1 MMSAASG
8 SSSYQ
13 VGSRVQFEGDRSAVV
28 MTSGGADSV
37 PVLYYVAKILH
48 PKHVIAIHADYG
60 QRMME
65 MERLGVTRNVDHL
78 NRLGFNVELKTIDIR
93 WLGQLSTSKLV
104 RSDSLP
110 ETPQDSL
117 QNPDA
122 AAERILWWWDVVRN
136 LQLTTI
142 GLAHAES
149 LDLKSYL
156 TSKKRIIYDV
166 YLGIRRETPVAMKD
180 NTPAFLEEMNRVS
193 EISTHFGGYQ
203 VLAPFIGLDKGAVI
217 RMGDALGVPWE
228 STFSCYTNTGQ
239 WMNHPT
245 SGEKVLVHCGTCSSC
260 KRRAKGFVDAQVY
273 DPSIYSEPPLEGAEY
288 ETVPNSTPKAWMMA
302 KKK

>member
-1 MMSAASG
+1 MSR
-8 SSSYQ
+8 SSNYQ
-13 VGSRVQFEGDRSAVV
+13 AGSRVQFEGDRNAVV

-37 PVLYYVAKILH
+37 PVLYYVAKIVR
-48 PKHVIAIHADYG
+48 PKHVLAIHADYG

-65 MERLGVTRNVDHL
+65 MERLGVTRNVENL
-78 NRLGFNVELKTIDIR
+78 KMQGFDVDFKSVDIS

-104 RSDSLP
+104 RSEALP
-110 ETPQDSL
+110 ETPQEAL
-117 QNPDA
+117 QDPEA

-156 TSKKRIIYDV
+156 TTKKRMVYDV

-180 NTPAFLEEMNRVS
+180 NTPEFLEEMNRVS

-217 RMGDALGVPWE
+217 RMGNALGVPWE
-228 STFSCYTNTGQ
+228 ATFSCYSNTGQ
-239 WMNHPT
+239 WVEHPI

-260 KRRAKGFVDAQVY
+260 RRRAMGFVDAQVY
-273 DPSIYSEPPLEGAEY
+273 DPSIYAEPPIERAEY
-288 ETVPNSTPKAWMMA
+288 AMVPNSTPKAWIMVR
-302 KKK
+302 K

>member
-1 MMSAASG
+1 MG
-8 SSSYQ
+8 SFFAVSNSTSYQ
-13 VGSRVQFEGDRSAVV
+13 VGSRVQFEGDRNAIV

-37 PVLYYVAKILH
+37 PVLYYVAKILR
-48 PKHVIAIHADYG
+48 PKHVLAIHADYG

-65 MERLGVTRNVDHL
+65 MERLGVTRNVENL
-78 NRLGFNVELKTIDIR
+78 KRQGFNVEFKAVDIT

-104 RSDSLP
+104 RSEALP

-149 LDLKSYL
+149 LDLRSYL
-156 TSKKRIIYDV
+156 TTRHRKIYDV

-180 NTPAFLEEMNRVS
+180 NCISGDSEVFALDEGVLRVFQIRNLVDPYFATDEEGFRPVKD
-193 EISTHFGGYQ
+193 
-203 VLAPFIGLDKGAVI
+203 L
-217 RMGDALGVPWE
+217 
-228 STFSCYTNTGQ
+228 
-239 WMNHPT
+239 
-245 SGEKVLVHCGTCSSC
+245 KV
-260 KRRAKGFVDAQVY
+260 
-273 DPSIYSEPPLEGAEY
+273 
-288 ETVPNSTPKAWMMA
+288 
-302 KKK
+302 

>member
-1 MMSAASG
+1 MSER
-8 SSSYQ
+8 SSYQ
-13 VGSRVQFEGDRSAVV
+13 VGSRVQFEGDRNAIV

-37 PVLYYVAKILH
+37 PVLYYVVKIIR

-65 MERLGVTRNVDHL
+65 MERLGVTRNVD
-78 NRLGFNVELKTIDIR
+78 RLKRQGYNVELKTVDIQ

-104 RSDSLP
+104 RSEAIPQTP
-110 ETPQDSL
+110 ESSL

-122 AAERILWWWDVVRN
+122 AADRILWWWDVVRN

-156 TSKKRIIYDV
+156 TSKQRMIYDV

-180 NTPAFLEEMNRVS
+180 NTPDFLEEMNRVS

-203 VLAPFIGLDKGAVI
+203 VLAPFIGLDKGAII

-228 STFSCYTNTGQ
+228 ATFSCYSNTGQ
-239 WMNHPT
+239 WINHPE
-245 SGEKVLVHCGTCSSC
+245 SGEKVLVHCGICSSC
-260 KRRAKGFVDAQVY
+260 RRRAKGFVDAQVY
-273 DPSIYSEPPLEGAEY
+273 DPSVYAEPPIEGAEY
-288 ETVPNSTPKAWMMA
+288 VTVPNSAPKAWMMV
-302 KKK
+302 KK

>member
-1 MMSAASG
+1 VLVMSGQSG
-8 SSSYQ
+8 YQ
-13 VGSRVQFEGDRSAVV
+13 VGSRIQFERDRNAIV

-37 PVLYYVAKILH
+37 PVLYYVTKIIR
-48 PKHVIAIHADYG
+48 PKHVLAIHADYG

-65 MERLGVTRNVDHL
+65 MERLGVTRNVDNL
-78 NRLGFNVELKTIDIR
+78 KRQGFNVDLKTVDIR

-104 RSDSLP
+104 RSEDLP

-149 LDLKSYL
+149 LDLRSYL
-156 TSKKRIIYDV
+156 TSKKRLIYDV

-180 NTPAFLEEMNRVS
+180 NTEEFVEEMNRVS

-203 VLAPFIGLDKGAVI
+203 VLAPFIGLDKGAII
-217 RMGDALGVPWE
+217 RMGDILGVPWE
-228 STFSCYTNTGQ
+228 STFSCYSNTDQ
-239 WMNHPT
+239 WINHPI

-260 KRRAKGFVDAQVY
+260 RRRAKGFVDAKVY
-273 DPSIYSEPPLEGAEY
+273 DPSIYSEHPLEGSEY
-288 ETVPNSTPKAWMMA
+288 ATIPDSTPKAWMMVP
-302 KKK
+302 KK

>member
-1 MMSAASG
+1 MSR
-8 SSSYQ
+8 SSNYQ
-13 VGSRVQFEGDRSAVV
+13 AGSRVQFEGDRNAVV

-37 PVLYYVAKILH
+37 PVLYYVAKIVR
-48 PKHVIAIHADYG
+48 PKHVLAIHADYG
-60 QRMME
+60 QRMMK
-65 MERLGVTRNVDHL
+65 MERLGVTRNVENL
-78 NRLGFNVELKTIDIR
+78 KMQGFDVDFKSVDIS

-104 RSDSLP
+104 RSEALP
-110 ETPQDSL
+110 ETPQEAL
-117 QNPDA
+117 QDPEA

-156 TSKKRIIYDV
+156 TTKKRMVYDV

-180 NTPAFLEEMNRVS
+180 NTPEFLEEMNRVS

-217 RMGDALGVPWE
+217 RMGNALGVPWE
-228 STFSCYTNTGQ
+228 ATFSCYSNTGQ
-239 WMNHPT
+239 WVEHPI

-260 KRRAKGFVDAQVY
+260 RRRAMGFVDAQVY
-273 DPSIYSEPPLEGAEY
+273 DPSIYAEPPIERAEY
-288 ETVPNSTPKAWMMA
+288 AMVPNSTPKAWIMVR
-302 KKK
+302 K